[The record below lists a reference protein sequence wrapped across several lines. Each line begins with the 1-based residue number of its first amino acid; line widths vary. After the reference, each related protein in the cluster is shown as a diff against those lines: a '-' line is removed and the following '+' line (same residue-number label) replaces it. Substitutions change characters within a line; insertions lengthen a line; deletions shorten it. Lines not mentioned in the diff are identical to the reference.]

1 MKQKQLLKS
10 CHPERSEGP
19 QMDSS
24 RVTKPVQSF
33 FARPE
38 SPDCVGVN
46 FRGKLRMT
54 NGSALV
60 S

>member
-1 MKQKQLLKS
+1 MNQPTLT

-19 QMDSS
+19 LNRRDPTTVSVA
-24 RVTKPVQSF
+24 RF

-38 SPDCVGVN
+38 S

-54 NGSALV
+54 TVEGLSGD